1 MDHAPAHRLNEFPV
15 SYSLTGC
22 APALPVSASPTAL
35 EYAVPSP
42 CRSNAFQR
50 TANSVLTI
58 CVSGGG
64 KRKINTLTA
73 DIRSRKAML
82 GARRQQL
89 LGASRTGRDPN
100 RDFSDPA
107 DRVQSLSD
115 RDIAVQRLDRRFRLT
130 HDIDL
135 ALAKLENHP
144 TGIVRDVVSRSLRS
158 VSMRFLGLV
167 YVSRA
172 SPTRKPWSAS

>member
-1 MDHAPAHRLNEFPV
+1 MSFLRHREIYPSDGGAIAVDHAPAHRLNEFPV

-64 KRKINTLTA
+64 KRTTVACATVDKP
-73 DIRSRKAML
+73 
-82 GARRQQL
+82 Q
-89 LGASRTGRDPN
+89 
-100 RDFSDPA
+100 
-107 DRVQSLSD
+107 
-115 RDIAVQRLDRRFRLT
+115 
-130 HDIDL
+130 
-135 ALAKLENHP
+135 
-144 TGIVRDVVSRSLRS
+144 VSRE
-158 VSMRFLGLV
+158 
-167 YVSRA
+167 
-172 SPTRKPWSAS
+172 